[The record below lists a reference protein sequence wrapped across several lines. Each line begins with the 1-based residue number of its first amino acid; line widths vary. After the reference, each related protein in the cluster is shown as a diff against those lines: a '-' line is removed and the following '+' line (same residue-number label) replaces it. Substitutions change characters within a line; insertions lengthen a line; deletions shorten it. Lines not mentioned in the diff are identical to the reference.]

1 MNVYLMMCA
10 GVLLNVL
17 AQLIIKKG
25 AAYDTLSCE
34 WNGYMGSSIFLYGL
48 SFLVYSYV
56 LKKMAL
62 NVAAPVMSVATL
74 VCVVLLSFLFFK
86 EELSIRQIS
95 GLFLGAIAVL
105 LLLY

>member
-10 GVLLNVL
+10 GVVLNVL
-17 AQLIIKKG
+17 AQLIIKKSS
-25 AAYDTLSCE
+25 AYDTLSCE
-34 WNGYMGSSIFLYGL
+34 WNYYMGCSIFLYGL
-48 SFLVYSYV
+48 SFWVYSYV

-74 VCVVLLSFLFFK
+74 VLVVLFSFFFFK
-86 EELSIRQIS
+86 EELSPRQIS
-95 GLFLGAIAVL
+95 GLFLGAVAVL